1 MMAQSPLHLGSM
13 GMYSLKRLP
22 HRGELSPKSSP
33 VLSHRTLF
41 GSQNSGTGCQGAY
54 TLPAA
59 RNFKHYT
66 HSEML
71 RSQGVQAP
79 PQTNQ
84 NKGSLHRSY
93 RKQRFLPGQQQV
105 GSLTA
110 GRRKGKDQGNRQ
122 DSCAASFASMELDSR
137 VEQTGSMKAAAK
149 LEKQNGQQQAGSLSL
164 LTAGQGKGKDQGNRQ
179 DSCVASFASMELDS
193 RVGQT
198 GSMKAAAK
206 LEKQNGQQQAGS
218 LSLLTAGQGKGK
230 DQGNRQDSCVASFA
244 SMELDSRVGQTGSMK
259 AAAKL
264 EKQNGQQQAGSLSLL
279 TAGRGKGKD
288 QGNRQD
294 FCTTSFASNE
304 LDSWV
309 KQTVNMKAA
318 AKLEEQNGQQQA
330 GSLSLLTAGRGKGK
344 DQGNRQDFCTT
355 SFASNELDS
364 WVKQTVNMKAAAK
377 LENQNGVRVM
387 NGRKEEGHISAL
399 TLERAVKQLSSTNPD
414 LQVSSACY
422 IQHQCFVNP
431 RCKKRLLRFGGIRML
446 LQVLGSDNEELQ
458 KASISALRNA
468 VYGEDEN
475 KKEVQDQN
483 GIITLLNL
491 LSSTRD
497 IETRVQLTGLLWNLS
512 SHDCLKDQICKE
524 GLEILTESVIIPCSG
539 IAEGD
544 NPKDDLLV
552 HPEIFYNA
560 TGCLRNLSS
569 NGPHTRTDM
578 RNCNDLIDALVH
590 YVQRTIADHKADDK
604 STENCV
610 CILHNLSFQMD
621 AEELQGRPTP
631 QQHPAPVVKV
641 AGCFGSRSKEIA
653 QVTSLPS
660 QEEKIKEA
668 NPQGKEWLSSY
679 PAARMYLSLM
689 ARSNRKGTLEAA
701 IGALLNATSGIGMKQ
716 KVMAQAIVRTE
727 KSLPN
732 LKRMLYNQEYDVRTV
747 ALSLLNN
754 ISRHHE
760 LHDEL
765 VSQVLRE
772 LINMLPVQS
781 SEEMPIEITLL
792 LCRILTNLSQYEIK
806 HAEAIINHG
815 GLARIMNIKGI
826 SSPKVC
832 EAVSPLLQAMWQH
845 KDLRPSYINA
855 GYRKGDF
862 IKSRTK
868 KAASFAGNT
877 EEPNMNWRLPKR
889 PPPSGSGK
897 PSS

>member
-1 MMAQSPLHLGSM
+1 MSEPGAWRSFKSAQFSMRQPTTSDSSLALPAEENMAVPWEKAPDRNARVQEQVRLTLARKKRNAISNGNIYSQDTTSDSGKILQYSMMAQSPLHLGSM

-206 LEKQNGQQQAGS
+206 LEK
-218 LSLLTAGQGKGK
+218 
-230 DQGNRQDSCVASFA
+230 
-244 SMELDSRVGQTGSMK
+244 
-259 AAAKL
+259 
-264 EKQNGQQQAGSLSLL
+264 
-279 TAGRGKGKD
+279 
-288 QGNRQD
+288 
-294 FCTTSFASNE
+294 
-304 LDSWV
+304 
-309 KQTVNMKAA
+309 
-318 AKLEEQNGQQQA
+318 QNGQQQA

>member
-1 MMAQSPLHLGSM
+1 MSEPGAWRSFKSAQFSMRQPTTSDSSLALPAEENMAVPWEKAPDRNARVQEQVRLTLARKKRNAISNGNIYSQDTTSDSGKILQYSMMAQSPLHLGSM

-149 LEKQNGQQQAGSLSL
+149 LEK
-164 LTAGQGKGKDQGNRQ
+164 
-179 DSCVASFASMELDS
+179 
-193 RVGQT
+193 
-198 GSMKAAAK
+198 
-206 LEKQNGQQQAGS
+206 
-218 LSLLTAGQGKGK
+218 
-230 DQGNRQDSCVASFA
+230 
-244 SMELDSRVGQTGSMK
+244 
-259 AAAKL
+259 
-264 EKQNGQQQAGSLSLL
+264 
-279 TAGRGKGKD
+279 
-288 QGNRQD
+288 
-294 FCTTSFASNE
+294 
-304 LDSWV
+304 
-309 KQTVNMKAA
+309 
-318 AKLEEQNGQQQA
+318 QNGQQQA